1 MSYRYYLT
9 QRPPMPG
16 AVPESYTV
24 TATEDFG
31 MKKLVPMIGEAY
43 GWVEY
48 DHPLT
53 QKQVKDYEL
62 TLEVKRHRIR
72 LRGSGEGIVYCNS
85 DTAQMLSEFQI
96 PPGQKLIIV
105 SVEE

>member
-1 MSYRYYLT
+1 MAYRYYLT
-9 QRPPMPG
+9 QRSPMPG
-16 AVPESYTV
+16 AVPDGYTV
-24 TATEDFG
+24 KAAEDFG
-31 MKKLVPMIGEAY
+31 KKRNVPMIGEAY

-53 QKQVKDYEL
+53 QKQIKDYEL
-62 TLEVKRHRIR
+62 TMEVYRHRIR

-96 PPGQKLIIV
+96 QPGQKLIIV
-105 SVEE
+105 SVDE